1 MLKNWGNILMKKII
15 ITGVNGIIGSE
26 LSGRFID
33 KGYFVI
39 GIDRTEPKEESGG
52 QFKYIKLD
60 ITIRDKVQQFFLD
73 LHFDYLVHCA
83 ALVHKNSPDLSFD
96 NFMKI
101 NFEGTKNI
109 FDSVVENKRTL
120 EFKGAIFFSTI
131 EVYGGEEREEII
143 LEDNECSPISFYGQS
158 KFAAERYLLKLN
170 KEYKLPIIILR
181 LAPVYSKDFLR
192 NVKRRVLIGGDKFFY
207 RVGNGE
213 QRISL
218 CSRKNV
224 INVVETC
231 IEGKVPFGEVFNVAD
246 DKVYSFNDL
255 SNYFRELGRGNH
267 ITIKIP
273 KCIVYLG
280 IKLVS
285 LIFSGRKERLL
296 SIYYKLTKDNVYS
309 IEKAKKHLKYNPKW
323 NFENT
328 ILKDRKILEDDQK
341 SI

>member
-1 MLKNWGNILMKKII
+1 MKKII

-26 LSGRFID
+26 LRRRFID
-33 KGYFVI
+33 KGYYVI
-39 GIDRTEPKEESGG
+39 GVDRTEPKEKEANDERG
-52 QFKYIKLD
+52 QFKYVKLD
-60 ITIRDKVQQFFLD
+60 ITDKDKMRQFFSELC
-73 LHFDYLVHCA
+73 FDYLIHCA

-109 FDSVVENKRTL
+109 FDSVVGNKSNSGFRGT
-120 EFKGAIFFSTI
+120 IFFSTI
-131 EVYGGEEREEII
+131 EVYGGEGRDGVISEG
-143 LEDNECSPISFYGQS
+143 DECRPITFYGKS
-158 KFAAERYLLKLN
+158 KLAAEKYLAKLN

-192 NVKRRVLIGGDKFFY
+192 NVKRRVLIGGNKFFY
-207 RVGNGE
+207 KVGDGR

-218 CSRKNV
+218 CSRNNV
-224 INVVETC
+224 IDVVEAC
-231 IEGKVPFGEVFNVAD
+231 IEGGVPFGGVFNIAD
-246 DKVYSFNDL
+246 DKVYGFNDL
-255 SNYFRELGRGNH
+255 LYYFRELSGNR

-285 LIFSGRKERLL
+285 LIFSGKKERLL

-309 IEKAKKHLKYNPKW
+309 IEKAKKYLGYNPKW

-328 ILKDRKILEDDQK
+328 ILKDRKMVEVDKK